1 MSSWGEGKTLPV
13 VEKVIT
19 QEQLTCYA
27 RVSGDHNPLHLDPEF
42 ASSTQFGSVIA
53 HGMLTL
59 AFISEMLTLAFG
71 RSWLESG
78 RLRVRFKAPA
88 YPGDRVRTWGE
99 IAKEESGP
107 DHRSI
112 ECAIG
117 LSNSR
122 GEELI
127 SGVAF
132 FTQHISPDKTRAY
145 SGR

>member
-1 MSSWGEGKTLPV
+1 MEGKTLRP

-19 QEQLTCYA
+19 QERLTRYA
-27 RVSGDHNPLHLDPEF
+27 HVSGDHNLLHLDPEF
-42 ASSTQFGSVIA
+42 ASKSQFGGVIA

-78 RLRVRFKAPA
+78 RLKVKFKAA
-88 YPGDRVRTWGE
+88 AHLGDKVRTWGE
-99 IAKEESGP
+99 VVKEELGP
-107 DHRSI
+107 HHRSI
-112 ECAIG
+112 ECSIG
-117 LSNSR
+117 LSNDR

-132 FTQHISPDKTRAY
+132 LTQHFSLNRTE
-145 SGR
+145 GENT